1 MLKKI
6 LFLTTAHRYDD
17 DRIFYHQAKSLKDQ
31 GFEVEICSLC
41 SDFNGNIDGIEI
53 KAFPVLHESTKH
65 KTDIFLKICAEF
77 QPDCIICSEP
87 LAVIS
92 AKKFAKQKKVT
103 IVYDI
108 TEWYPSFRMLQPYS
122 FFVRYFQAVKFFLIQ
137 LYAGF
142 CSTHFIFGEESKKFP
157 LAYVFPF
164 KKKLMLPYYPDEMY
178 IEKNIRKL
186 DPEKI
191 TLCCTGRISKEDGI
205 ENFFKA
211 ADVFRKKN
219 PDVQVSIVIVGAPKR
234 KEDEAYFSDLLNLYN
249 WKNIVIKKPAP
260 FQLFTQSYSEADICF
275 DLREN
280 NPEYSKSLPIKIFYY
295 IGSGKPVMYTHLKAI
310 EKHLDIS
317 KFGYSVNPEDS
328 ETIAKYISGY
338 IKNPELYDL
347 HAGNAR
353 KEYEEKYNWNK
364 IRDSFIS
371 FIRQSV
377 Q

>member
-92 AKKFAKQKKVT
+92 AKKFSKKKKIN

-122 FFVRYFQAVKFFLIQ
+122 FFVRFFQAVKFFLIQ

-178 IEKNIRKL
+178 IEKN
-186 DPEKI
+186 
-191 TLCCTGRISKEDGI
+191 
-205 ENFFKA
+205 
-211 ADVFRKKN
+211 
-219 PDVQVSIVIVGAPKR
+219 Q
-234 KEDEAYFSDLLNLYN
+234 
-249 WKNIVIKKPAP
+249 
-260 FQLFTQSYSEADICF
+260 
-275 DLREN
+275 
-280 NPEYSKSLPIKIFYY
+280 
-295 IGSGKPVMYTHLKAI
+295 
-310 EKHLDIS
+310 
-317 KFGYSVNPEDS
+317 
-328 ETIAKYISGY
+328 
-338 IKNPELYDL
+338 
-347 HAGNAR
+347 
-353 KEYEEKYNWNK
+353 K
-364 IRDSFIS
+364 IRPGKNYFVLYRKN
-371 FIRQSV
+371 FKRRRHRKFFQSC
-377 Q
+377 

>member
-6 LFLTTAHRYDD
+6 LFLTTAHKYND
-17 DRIFYHQAKSLKDQ
+17 DRIFYHQAKSLKNQ

-41 SDFNGNIDGIEI
+41 SDFVGNLEEITI
-53 KAFPVLHESTKH
+53 KAFPVLQKSAKQ
-65 KTDIFLKICAEF
+65 KTDIFLKVCEDF

-92 AKKFAKQKKVT
+92 AKKFRKKKKIS

-108 TEWYPSFRMLQPYS
+108 TEWYPSFRMLQPYPFVLR
-122 FFVRYFQAVKFFLIQ
+122 FFHWIKFFLIQ

-164 KKKLMLPYYPDEMY
+164 KKKLMLPYYPDEKY
-178 IEKNIRKL
+178 IEKNLRKL
-186 DPEKI
+186 DPGKI
-191 TLCCTGRISKEDGI
+191 TLCYTGRISKEDGI
-205 ENFFKA
+205 GNFFKA
-211 ADVFRKKN
+211 ADFFRKKN
-219 PDVQVSIVIVGAPKR
+219 PDVQTSILIVGAPKR
-234 KEDEAYFSDLLNLYN
+234 SEDETYFSDLLKFYN
-249 WKNIVIKKPAP
+249 WENITIKEPAP
-260 FQLFTQSYSEADICF
+260 FQFFSKSFSEADLCF

-280 NPEYSKSLPIKIFYY
+280 NSEYSKSLPIKLFYY
-295 IGSGKPVMYTHLKAI
+295 IASGKPVIYTNLQAI

-317 KFGYSVNPEDS
+317 KFGYSVNPEDD
-328 ETIAKYISGY
+328 ETIAKLISNY

-347 HAGNAR
+347 HAENAR
-353 KEYEEKYNWNK
+353 KEYEEKYSWKN
-364 IRDSFIS
+364 IRNPFIS
-371 FIRQSV
+371 FIQQSV